1 MNREELGKLIIAN
14 QDSLYRVAKT
24 LLRGDDDCG
33 DAIGEAIVKAFSH
46 VHTLRNDGFAKT
58 WLIRIVIN
66 ECYNLLRSQ
75 SRIVPLEDG
84 IQIAAESGR
93 DYSELY
99 DALTRLLERTRLCV
113 TLHYIEGYSIRETAR
128 IIGTT
133 ETAVKSRLYRA
144 RQLLKIELE
153 DNYEN

>member
-24 LLRGDDDCG
+24 LLRSDDDCG
-33 DAIGEAIVKAFSH
+33 DAIGEAIVKAFSR

-75 SRIVPLEDG
+75 ARLVPLEDG
-84 IQIAAESGR
+84 VPISADSRR
-93 DYSELY
+93 DYTDLY
-99 DALTRLLERTRLCV
+99 DALTTLPERTRLCV

-133 ETAVKSRLYRA
+133 ETAVKSRLFRA
-144 RQLLKIELE
+144 RQLLRDELTTE
-153 DNYEN
+153 V